1 MTAKSAASSI
11 ESFKAQDNQTIT
23 QVTTE
28 ATAEEEER
36 EEEVSQYNEDVEDHH
51 TITDT
56 LPAQLASKSE
66 GKDEHDSKTDK
77 ADEASVTL
85 SEKEEHVTATVP
97 LPAPTPIPAPTP
109 PASVFAT
116 PSASVY
122 GTPSGSRVAS
132 PDKLAACL
140 VSISQRKEML
150 AKQQSSRSINANV
163 LPPPSTTTTR
173 NLLSEKLRLKFGG
186 GNPCAACHKN
196 VYKVEELL
204 ALNQTWHKSCF
215 RCGEIG

>member
-1 MTAKSAASSI
+1 MTAKTTASSI
-11 ESFKAQDNQTIT
+11 ESFKAQDNHTIT
-23 QVTTE
+23 QVTAE

-36 EEEVSQYNEDVEDHH
+36 EEEVSQYNEDVEEHH
-51 TITDT
+51 VNDT
-56 LPAQLASKSE
+56 LQVQLASKSE

-85 SEKEEHVTATVP
+85 SEKEEVAATA
-97 LPAPTPIPAPTP
+97 PAPTPTPIPAPTP

-150 AKQQSSRSINANV
+150 AKQQSSRNVGINT
-163 LPPPSTTTTR
+163 LPPPKNTTTR
-173 NLLSEKLRLKFGG
+173 NLLSEKLRSKFGG

>member
-11 ESFKAQDNQTIT
+11 ESFKAQDNHTIT

-36 EEEVSQYNEDVEDHH
+36 EEEVSQYNEDVEDHYPLN
-51 TITDT
+51 DT
-56 LPAQLASKSE
+56 LPVQLASKSE

-85 SEKEEHVTATVP
+85 SEKEEVAAT
-97 LPAPTPIPAPTP
+97 APTSIPAPTP

-163 LPPPSTTTTR
+163 LPPPSTNTTR
-173 NLLSEKLRLKFGG
+173 NLLSEKLRSKFGG